1 MGAAPPL
8 ASQQVAGRKGSPQN
22 WCSVRSMVSLFGP
35 KGGGM
40 FGERRLCWVGVVRMC
55 EVYGSHLDNPG
66 PESFKA
72 QSRGEG
78 SEHT

>member
-1 MGAAPPL
+1 
-8 ASQQVAGRKGSPQN
+8 
-22 WCSVRSMVSLFGP
+22 
-35 KGGGM
+35 M